1 MKTND
6 PEHIKKAKAI
16 LVNDAKLLSVEV
28 IKDPRK
34 ESKGMYPWLKVTYE
48 YKGKRVT
55 TKIPAQT
62 GFKTELE
69 EK

>member
-34 ESKGMYPWLKVTYE
+34 ESKGM
-48 YKGKRVT
+48 
-55 TKIPAQT
+55 
-62 GFKTELE
+62 
-69 EK
+69 